1 MGLLLGII
9 GVLSI
14 LLFFL
19 VKQKENNKEE
29 TDISTDV
36 TMTTTMTTTAI
47 EESLTTTTE
56 SSSDAVELV
65 SEPLE
70 LDTSKLQAHAVDL
83 YYEVYFLDSKRHV
96 SSQNSVAT
104 PAASVIKLFIMDYI
118 YHLVAQGSITME
130 ASIEGESLDA
140 LTKRM
145 IQLSDNQATN
155 VLINYFSMDTLNAY
169 FQKSGY
175 SDTQLQRLMLDETA
189 RSQGLENYT
198 SLDDCVSYLK
208 KLYEHKDQL
217 VNQAMLTILKGQTI
231 QTKIPSQLPETI
243 EVANKTG
250 ELDTVENDV
259 GIVFAKEPF
268 VIVVLSNGVKVPQQ
282 MREAIG
288 EFASAAFNAA
298 NETSEIGGKE

>member
-9 GVLSI
+9 GLLSI

-19 VKQKENNKEE
+19 VKQKENNREE

-36 TMTTTMTTTAI
+36 TMTTIMTTTAI

-118 YHLVAQGSITME
+118 YHLVAKESITME

>member
-19 VKQKENNKEE
+19 VKQKENNREE

>member
-9 GVLSI
+9 GLLSI

-19 VKQKENNKEE
+19 VKQKENNREE

-118 YHLVAQGSITME
+118 YHLVAKESITME
-130 ASIEGESLDA
+130 VSIEGESLDA

>member
-1 MGLLLGII
+1 
-9 GVLSI
+9 
-14 LLFFL
+14 
-19 VKQKENNKEE
+19 
-29 TDISTDV
+29 
-36 TMTTTMTTTAI
+36 MTTTMTTTAI